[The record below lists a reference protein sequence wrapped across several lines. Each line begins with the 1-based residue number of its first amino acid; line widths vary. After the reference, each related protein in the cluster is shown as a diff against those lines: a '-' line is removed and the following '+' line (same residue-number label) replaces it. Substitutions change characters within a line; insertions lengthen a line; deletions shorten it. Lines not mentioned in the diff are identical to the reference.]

1 VTSPGAVTTETMQP
15 DLAETGAVE
24 EQRPPEV
31 RSEPAGRATF
41 RIWRGDRQGG
51 QLVDYNTSVAPGMV
65 VLDAI
70 HQIQAEQANDLAV
83 RWNCKAGKC
92 GSCSAEVNGSP
103 KLMCMTRLSE
113 LSLDKP
119 VTVEPMRAFPPIKD
133 LVTDVSWNFQVKQ
146 RIKPFK
152 ARAPDA
158 PDGTWRMAQSDVDR
172 VQEFR
177 KCIEC
182 FLCQDVCHVL
192 RDHHLHEEFIG
203 PRFLVHVAAL
213 EMHPLDVED
222 RVEDLRRA
230 HGIAYCNITKCCT
243 KVCPEH
249 ITITDNAIIPLKER
263 VVDEFF
269 DPIGKLVR
277 IFSRKSRVA
286 SREVKD

>member
-1 VTSPGAVTTETMQP
+1 VTDILKP

-24 EQRPPEV
+24 ETEPPHPQE
-31 RSEPAGRATF
+31 EPLGRATF
-41 RIWRGDRQGG
+41 RVWRGNREGG
-51 QLVDYNTSVAPGMV
+51 KFVDYTTGVSPGMV

-92 GSCSAEVNGSP
+92 GSCSAEVNGMP
-103 KLMCMTRLSE
+103 KLMCMTRLNE
-113 LSLDKP
+113 LALDKP
-119 VTVEPMRAFPPIKD
+119 VTVEPMRAFPSIKD
-133 LVTDVSWNFQVKQ
+133 LVTDVSWNYAVKR
-146 RIKPFK
+146 RIKPFTP
-152 ARAPDA
+152 RPPDA
-158 PDGTWRMAQSDVDR
+158 PDGTWRMAQGDADR

-192 RDHHLHEEFIG
+192 RDHQLHDDFIG

-213 EMHPLDVED
+213 EMHPLDAED
-222 RVEDLRRA
+222 RVEELRRA
-230 HGIAYCNITKCCT
+230 HGIGYCNITKCCT

-263 VVDEFF
+263 VVDRFF
-269 DPIGKLVR
+269 DPLGRVLQL
-277 IFSRKSRVA
+277 FSRRDA
-286 SREVKD
+286 E